1 MNGNGYGPAVE
12 LDSTT
17 SQAVEHLARA
27 WGVSQ
32 QEALR
37 RAVQQ
42 AETTVRPVNGPDRLA
57 AFKALQRRLRVTP
70 ARASE
75 WQSAVGAARR

>member
-1 MNGNGYGPAVE
+1 MDGNGCGTAVE

-42 AETTVRPVNGPDRLA
+42 AETTVRPVSGPDRLT
-57 AFKALQRRLRVTP
+57 AFKALQRRLQVTP

-75 WQSAVGAARR
+75 WQAAAGAARR